1 MARTLSLAE
10 IFQLGYYWESKVLLT
25 AVKLDIFGALAC
37 GEGTAVEVARPLQ
50 ADAKATALL
59 MNALVS
65 IGLLRKSGEL
75 YANSSEAQ
83 EFLVK
88 ESPKYAGHLLLLQ
101 DAGWDNWGQLESV
114 VRTGCSPVKDHLF
127 RTNPQLA
134 ENVLMVLHRVA
145 LQHASTLA
153 KQIDLSASQTLL
165 DLGGGAGTHAMAFCQ
180 AYTALTATVFD
191 LPETLPTTERLIKE
205 VGLEGRIRL
214 LPGDFNRD
222 DLGGPYDAVLMSDIL
237 HYQGAEA
244 NAALVRK
251 VHGALAPG
259 GRLVIKDRFLDDSG
273 TSPAWTAVF
282 AVHILV
288 NTEKG
293 RCYTLGEAIQWL
305 KDAGFVA
312 IDELDRSTLVQ
323 GIK

>member
-25 AVKLDIFGALAC
+25 AVKLDVFGMLA
-37 GEGTAVEVARPLQ
+37 GRAGTTKDVAQRLQ
-50 ADAKATALL
+50 ADPKATGVLL
-59 MNALVS
+59 NALVS
-65 IGLLRKSGEL
+65 IGLLRKEGGR
-75 YANSSEAQ
+75 YTNAPEAQ
-83 EFLVK
+83 EYLVK
-88 ESPKYAGHLLLLQ
+88 DSPTYAGHLLLLQ
-101 DAGWDNWGQLESV
+101 DAEWDNWGKLESV
-114 VRTGCSPVKDHLF
+114 VRTGRSPVKDHLF
-127 RTNPQLA
+127 RTDPRLA

-145 LQHASTLA
+145 LQHAPTLA
-153 KQIDLSASQTLL
+153 KQIDLSGSRTLL

-180 AYTALTATVFD
+180 AYPNLAATVFD

-214 LPGDFNRD
+214 CSGDFNRD
-222 DLGGPYDAVLMSDIL
+222 DVGGPYDAVLMSDIL

-251 VHGALAPG
+251 VHGALASG
-259 GRLVIKDRFLDDSG
+259 GRLVIKDRFLDESG

-293 RCYTLGEAIQWL
+293 RCYTMAEAIQWL
-305 KDAGFVA
+305 KDAGFA
-312 IDELDRSTLVQ
+312 SIDELDRSTLVQ
-323 GIK
+323 GVK